1 MRLMCREPNQKD
13 IKNEFFQNI
22 QSRGESELR
31 EREEKRLSVLN
42 SNRPG
47 NV

>member
-22 QSRGESELR
+22 QSRGESREKER
-31 EREEKRLSVLN
+31 EREKEIE
-42 SNRPG
+42 G
-47 NV
+47 FEF